1 MVEESIKMALNLQD
15 DLGILKTNKL
25 NLQDDLGILGN
36 KSPLETSNED
46 DFAPRKSLSEQ
57 AGDVGKITLGS
68 AAAIGAGAGAVY
80 LGGKAL
86 QKGGNIFS
94 RVGAGLSQ
102 KTLDT
107 IKSEGLSNI
116 KSISNAPGEY
126 LAKKVIP
133 EARRNIIKSLVN
145 YKGDTD
151 VLDTIG
157 FKPYEIESLSGIS
170 KEKLYSLGNQM
181 SGNWYKLSK
190 NLEKSTQEIGKKIN
204 NVYNVAESIGIN
216 FPIPKSYGMMR
227 NELRKYGLVDLTGN
241 LTRDAET
248 ISSPTLKNFAK
259 AYSEIHSGIK
269 NKGAINIPQYRNL
282 INQLEGSLGQEE
294 QFNIPIYKTIKA
306 LRNEGASAINPSAKL
321 RNFDIVKLNK
331 EYSDSV
337 TLQNLGK
344 KINDVINEAPDKL
357 ETTFNK
363 LKNDFNILSRDK
375 YTKIYGEKLIKDID
389 KISAAKE
396 LYPETMGGWT
406 RWGSRQLVKGGMA
419 IGEKIGDI
427 KTGLKQLPS
436 KISSI
441 SEKINNVAGKT
452 AKVVMPVS
460 IILDAFKYADDPQ
473 KYLLNLYNVDTE
485 NLAPVGSKER
495 EEQLSNM
502 NIL

>member
-1 MVEESIKMALNLQD
+1 MPKPSLDEIFGSNMQ
-15 DLGILKTNKL
+15 TNKPSL
-25 NLQDDLGILGN
+25 DEIF
-36 KSPLETSNED
+36 STSE
-46 DFAPRKSLSEQ
+46 PKKTLPEQ
-57 AGDVGKITLGS
+57 AGDIGKVALGS
-68 AAAIGAGAGAVY
+68 VAAAGAGAGALY

-86 QKGGNIFS
+86 QKGGDIFS
-94 RVGAGLSQ
+94 RVGAGLSR

-107 IKSEGLSNI
+107 VKSEGLSNI

-190 NLEKSTQEIGKKIN
+190 NLEKSTQAIGKKIN
-204 NVYNVAESIGIN
+204 NVYNVAENIGVN
-216 FPIPKSYGMMR
+216 FSIPKSYGMMR
-227 NELRKYGLVDLTGN
+227 NELKKYGLVDLTGN
-241 LTRDAET
+241 LTRDVET

-259 AYSEIHSGIK
+259 AYNEIHSGIK
-269 NKGAINIPQYRNL
+269 GKGNINIPQYRNL

-294 QFNIPIYKTIKA
+294 QFNVPIYKTVKT

-321 RNFDIVKLNK
+321 RNLDIVKLNK
-331 EYSDSV
+331 DYSDSI

-344 KINDVINEAPDKL
+344 KINEVINESPDKL
-357 ETTFNK
+357 ENTFNK
-363 LKNDFNILSRDK
+363 LSKDLNTLSREK

-396 LYPETMGGWT
+396 LYPENMGGWT
-406 RWGSRQLVKGGMA
+406 KWGARQLVKGGMA
-419 IGEKIGDI
+419 VGEKIGDI

-436 KISSI
+436 KIGNI
-441 SEKINNVAGKT
+441 AGKT

-460 IILDAFKYADDPQ
+460 MILDAFKYADDPQ
-473 KYLLNLYNVDTE
+473 KYLLNLYNIDTE

-495 EEQLSNM
+495 EKQLSDM
-502 NIL
+502 NII